1 MELPDFLSRTEKG
14 GIRITGHRID
24 LYHIMLLYEEGF
36 SAEMIHLD
44 YPTLPLAL
52 IYKVMAFYL
61 ENKAEVDAY
70 VAEVDAQS
78 KRRMAAAPRTP
89 TVEELPDGW
98 PPRQARLWR
107 LSGHGPAIP
116 AGRMTGALSFAIVRH
131 NATSTEPLHAQRV
144 GDAVDLP
151 LGTGDPEILRWAG
164 RGSCRDHP

>member
-70 VAEVDAQS
+70 VAEVDAES

-89 TVEELPDGW
+89 TVEELRETAG
-98 PPRQARLWR
+98 RQGKPVSVRS
-107 LSGHGPAIP
+107 SGHGPAIP
-116 AGRMTGALSFAIVRH
+116 AGRECTGC
-131 NATSTEPLHAQRV
+131 
-144 GDAVDLP
+144 
-151 LGTGDPEILRWAG
+151 ILVCHRPA
-164 RGSCRDHP
+164 

>member
-1 MELPDFLSRTEKG
+1 MTPDFNRNGRTTVDLPDFLTRTEKG

-70 VAEVDAQS
+70 VAEVDAES
-78 KRRMAAAPRTP
+78 DRRMATAPRTP
-89 TVEELPDGW
+89 TVEELH
-98 PPRQARLWR
+98 ARR
-107 LSGHGPAIP
+107 LAAKAGPS
-116 AGRMTGALSFAIVRH
+116 L
-131 NATSTEPLHAQRV
+131 
-144 GDAVDLP
+144 
-151 LGTGDPEILRWAG
+151 
-164 RGSCRDHP
+164 